1 LEIIKCEKKGSNDV
15 KMAKFK
21 DISGQRFGRLVVIE
35 RTNRPENV
43 KNGTYWLC
51 KCDCGNEKAVLLS
64 CLTNGNTSSCGCLK
78 SEREDLSGMKFGRWT
93 VIEFSNY
100 DENRNLHWKCK
111 CDCGTEK
118 IVRGAEMKSGKSQ
131 SCGCLMREATHEK
144 RFIDLT
150 GKRFGKLIV
159 IGIDHINKKAKG
171 GYTYY
176 WKCKCDC
183 GNEKIT
189 IGKNLKSGYTNS
201 CGCLQINNRRNA
213 LLKNGSTYA
222 FNTLFYSYKR
232 GAKQRGFNFELD
244 ENKFKEL
251 TQQNCYYCGCKPNQ
265 IKKVKSTSENY
276 TYNGI
281 DRLDSLEG
289 YTVENSVSCCG
300 TCNFA
305 KREMSEQ
312 DFFTW
317 IERVYNYSIKNKE
330 NKI

>member
-1 LEIIKCEKKGSNDV
+1 MEIIKCEKKGSNDV

-111 CDCGTEK
+111 CDCGT
-118 IVRGAEMKSGKSQ
+118 
-131 SCGCLMREATHEK
+131 
-144 RFIDLT
+144 
-150 GKRFGKLIV
+150 
-159 IGIDHINKKAKG
+159 
-171 GYTYY
+171 
-176 WKCKCDC
+176 
-183 GNEKIT
+183 EKIT